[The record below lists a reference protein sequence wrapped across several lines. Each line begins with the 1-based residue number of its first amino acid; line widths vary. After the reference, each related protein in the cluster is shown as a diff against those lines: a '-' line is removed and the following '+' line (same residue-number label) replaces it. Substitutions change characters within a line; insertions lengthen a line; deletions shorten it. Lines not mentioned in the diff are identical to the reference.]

1 MAKQH
6 CARDGKKRETE
17 DNRFYY
23 SGKKN
28 PEEKKSA
35 FVFMTK
41 ASRVQNEGN
50 DNEFLFFDIQFF
62 QRTQKMLPP

>member
-1 MAKQH
+1 ME
-6 CARDGKKRETE
+6 KKEKLKIIAFITLE
-17 DNRFYY
+17 
-23 SGKKN
+23 KN

-62 QRTQKMLPP
+62 QRAQKMLPP